1 MSPLIKTTSFSR
13 FPILA
18 VLITLNQTQRYLEH
32 KIGSRGRDRD
42 DYTPDMTYTWFY
54 ILLSRFIPIP
64 TLPLYTYLLQIL
76 GANLFDSATHNFL
89 EFIQTF
95 VKNNQNEGVGLAQ
108 I

>member
-1 MSPLIKTTSFSR
+1 M
-13 FPILA
+13 A

-64 TLPLYTYLLQIL
+64 TLPSYTYLLQIL
-76 GANLFDSATHNFL
+76 GAYLTDSSTHNFL
-89 EFIQTF
+89 EFIQIF